1 MMMMKVTWSD
11 GSKKKNYQGGGS
23 QPYTDVYIGR

>member
-1 MMMMKVTWSD
+1 MMMKVTWSD
-11 GSKKKNYQGGGS
+11 GSKKKNYQRGGS